1 MLRVVEHL
9 VDRRH
14 VPDYLHFASEK
25 RDNRWQS
32 TNRDS
37 GVIKENKRDS
47 ENGYKGKEPMRM
59 NVGVGGGVLKLREV
73 TREQRKPINQYSLA

>member
-37 GVIKENKRDS
+37 GVIKENKRDN
-47 ENGYKGKEPMRM
+47 ENGYKGKEPRRT
-59 NVGVGGGVLKLREV
+59 NVGVGG
-73 TREQRKPINQYSLA
+73 